1 MGVPAARHAAQAP
14 GETGVIKQPAVFAE
28 VTAANCEGRERIGR
42 SPGRHV
48 GDVMR
53 MTIATVVAATF
64 TISISAQ
71 EFLAGS
77 GTPAAA
83 DVRFAPESGHSI
95 NQLGCPL
102 CATSGRTQCSRQR
115 DYSITSS
122 ANNCIELG
130 TPMPGA
136 LAVLRLMTNWNFVD
150 CTTGRSAGFSPLR
163 IRPT

>member
-1 MGVPAARHAAQAP
+1 
-14 GETGVIKQPAVFAE
+14 
-28 VTAANCEGRERIGR
+28 
-42 SPGRHV
+42 
-48 GDVMR
+48 MR

-136 LAVLRLMTNWNFVD
+136 LAVLRLMTNWNLVD
-150 CTTGRSAGFSPLR
+150 CITGRSAGFLPLR